1 MVSVKFKCVQSGNVF
16 EFHSEHDVK
25 TMRTHPGYVEV
36 VPTVEVKVEEQQE
49 EPVKRTAGR
58 PRKVSEEE

>member
-16 EFHSEHDVK
+16 EFHTEHDVK

-36 VPTVEVKVEEQQE
+36 VEQAQQE

>member
-1 MVSVKFKCVQSGNVF
+1 MVIAKFKCVQSGNVF
-16 EFHSEHDVK
+16 EFHTEHDVK

-36 VPTVEVKVEEQQE
+36 VEQVQQE

>member
-16 EFHSEHDVK
+16 EFHTEHDVK
-25 TMRTHPGYVEV
+25 TMRTHPGYVEI
-36 VPTVEVKVEEQQE
+36 KVEEQQE
-49 EPVKRTAGR
+49 EPVKRTVGR

>member
-1 MVSVKFKCVQSGNVF
+1 MVSVKFKCVQSGNIF
-16 EFHSEHDVK
+16 EYHTEHDAK

-36 VPTVEVKVEEQQE
+36 VSTVEVHNE

-58 PRKVSEEE
+58 PRKVSEE

>member
-1 MVSVKFKCVQSGNVF
+1 MVSVKFKCVQSGNIF
-16 EFHSEHDVK
+16 EFHTEHDVK

-36 VPTVEVKVEEQQE
+36 QAEQAQQE

-58 PRKVSEEE
+58 PRKVSEE

>member
-16 EFHSEHDVK
+16 EFHTEHDVK

-36 VPTVEVKVEEQQE
+36 VSTVKVQAEEQQE

-58 PRKVSEEE
+58 PRKVSEE

>member
-1 MVSVKFKCVQSGNVF
+1 MVVAKFKCVQSGNVF
-16 EFHSEHDVK
+16 EYYTEHDAK
-25 TMRTHPGYVEV
+25 TMRTHPGY
-36 VPTVEVKVEEQQE
+36 VEVKVEEQQE

>member
-16 EFHSEHDVK
+16 EFHTEHDVK

-36 VPTVEVKVEEQQE
+36 TPTVEVQAEQAQQE

-58 PRKVSEEE
+58 PRKVSEE

>member
-1 MVSVKFKCVQSGNVF
+1 MVIAKFKCVQSGNVF
-16 EFHSEHDVK
+16 EYYTEHDAK

-36 VPTVEVKVEEQQE
+36 KAEEQQE

>member
-1 MVSVKFKCVQSGNVF
+1 MVSVKFKCVQSGNIF
-16 EFHSEHDVK
+16 EFHTEHDVK

-36 VPTVEVKVEEQQE
+36 VEQTQQE

>member
-1 MVSVKFKCVQSGNVF
+1 MVITKFKCVQSGNVF
-16 EFHSEHDVK
+16 EYYTEHDAK

>member
-1 MVSVKFKCVQSGNVF
+1 MVSVKFKCVQSGNIF
-16 EFHSEHDVK
+16 EFHTEHDVK

-36 VPTVEVKVEEQQE
+36 VEQEQQE
-49 EPVKRTAGR
+49 EPVKRTVGR